1 MNANEE
7 KINQLS
13 PLDYQRALGKVEVD
27 LEKINK
33 HIVSR
38 RQSIR
43 KMESED
49 IIQKFLTIRQDPMV
63 QKYLEKNEEV
73 RDLEFKANDLKET
86 KKYLWQHLCNHPGIL
101 VTRETIVNGKILN
114 SGICLDC
121 LKNFEELHN
130 EELKDVELLYYKERS
145 ENYFLTHEEI
155 MYAMADCTQVKKQ
168 IRCSTKKAVRVM
180 NNKRK
185 R

>member
-86 KKYLWQHLCNHPGIL
+86 KKYL
-101 VTRETIVNGKILN
+101 
-114 SGICLDC
+114 
-121 LKNFEELHN
+121 
-130 EELKDVELLYYKERS
+130 
-145 ENYFLTHEEI
+145 
-155 MYAMADCTQVKKQ
+155 
-168 IRCSTKKAVRVM
+168 
-180 NNKRK
+180 
-185 R
+185 